1 MSAAYAANGH
11 HMAKRNYYEVLGV
24 PKTASADEI
33 KKAHRKLV
41 RQYHPDANK
50 HNPQAEEKFKEAQE
64 AYDALSDAQKRAN
77 YDRFGHAGVGAGE
90 PGGPGG
96 DPFDAFRRAGAGRGG
111 ARGRRQAGP
120 GVSVE
125 DVDLGDIFEQFFG
138 GRAGGRGRSPQAR
151 PQAAPPAADV
161 EHSVMLSFEQAARGT
176 TISLQV
182 DRDGQLETID
192 VKIPPGVKEGSRVRI
207 KGKGQH
213 SYGQAGDLYIVTR
226 VSPHPYFR
234 REDLDIYV
242 DVPISLQEAAMGA
255 KVEAPTLDG
264 PVTLTIPPGT
274 SSGAKMRI
282 RGRGIERSGQ
292 RGDQFVIP
300 RIVIPKDLDDE
311 DRRMIEVIGKKH
323 PMNPRAD
330 AGW

>member
-1 MSAAYAANGH
+1 
-11 HMAKRNYYEVLGV
+11 MAKRDYYEVLGV
-24 PKTASADEI
+24 AKSATPDEI

-50 HNPQAEEKFKEAQE
+50 HNPQAEEKFKEVQE
-64 AYDALSDAQKRAN
+64 AYDVLSDAQKRAN
-77 YDRFGHAGVGAGE
+77 YDRFGHAGVGAGAA
-90 PGGPGG
+90 GGPGG
-96 DPFDAFRRAGAGRGG
+96 DPFEAFRRAGAGRGG
-111 ARGRRQAGP
+111 ARGRGQAGP

-138 GRAGGRGRSPQAR
+138 GRMGGRGRGR
-151 PQAAPPAADV
+151 GPQAAPQAAPRGADV
-161 EHSVMLSFEQAARGT
+161 EHPVTLSFEQAARGT
-176 TISLQV
+176 TLSLQL
-182 DRDGQLETID
+182 DRDGQVETID
-192 VKIPPGVKEGSRVRI
+192 VKIPPGVKDGGRVRV
-207 KGKGQH
+207 KGKGQQ

-226 VSPHPYFR
+226 IAPHPYFR

-242 DVPISLQEAAMGA
+242 DVPITLQEAAMGA

-274 SSGAKMRI
+274 SSGAKLRI
-282 RGRGIERSGQ
+282 RGKGIERSGQ
-292 RGDQFVIP
+292 RGDQFVLP

-311 DRRMIEVIGKKH
+311 DRRMIEAIAKKH